1 MQQTVCIG
9 YVTSAWQG
17 ELKTDHVTYIHSK
30 QMAVVIPQRVEQ
42 LRRMLEY
49 HINEQNI
56 DGLYR
61 VYAYHRPTQP
71 TCHKSHYRAIIKIY
85 DVLNTTVNTICIKE
99 ECQLDPIITDMTRF
113 RYLSIIN

>member
-17 ELKTDHVTYIHSK
+17 ELKTDHVTYISSK
-30 QMAVVIPQRVEQ
+30 QLTAMVSQRVEQ

-49 HINEQNI
+49 YINAQNL

-85 DVLNTTVNTICIKE
+85 DVLNTTVNTIRIKE
-99 ECQLDPIITDMTRF
+99 ECQLCPIVTDMARF
-113 RYLSIIN
+113 RHLSITN